1 MIAVKEKF
9 ASLNLVPKRKRMKTT
24 YEPKTL
30 DSGIVEPA
38 HTIEVVCQNCGFDLD
53 ESELAADTCSDCGE
67 ILNINRVYL
76 SKQQHY
82 LQCSGKV
89 CSE

>member
-9 ASLNLVPKRKRMKTT
+9 ASLHLVPKRKRMKTT

-67 ILNINRVYL
+67 VLNL
-76 SKQQHY
+76 KQSVSIQATT
-82 LQCSGKV
+82 LPPLFGESM
-89 CSE
+89 